1 VWMIDFVN
9 IRVAGEDNRIELNR
23 KVFRRGVTFEVPRHS
38 LMTAVQYE
46 VFDDLLIGNF
56 MKTTLHG
63 EWGPGRLYPDFSPYV
78 AKYADNGRA
87 KTLEQLRAYHRAYYE
102 RDRLGYLRH
111 KFDSGFLLPVQ
122 AKSSRF
128 LRSRLGA
135 HSSAF
140 RWSKAAYWKVKSVI
154 S

>member
-1 VWMIDFVN
+1 MGF
-9 IRVAGEDNRIELNR
+9 IRFRVGGREALIELR
-23 KVFRRGVTFEVPRHS
+23 TRGFDKGLTFEVPRGS
-38 LMTAVQYE
+38 LLTTLQYE
-46 VFDDLLIGNF
+46 IFDDLLIGNF
-56 MKTTLHG
+56 MKVTLHG

-122 AKSSRF
+122 AKASRF

-135 HSSAF
+135 HSPAF